1 MYIIDLDTIISE
13 QFAWYVLHLV
23 CNNMCSLLFE
33 NQVKVIIYKIK
44 AEKNNFQHWSFRLEQ
59 ALLSENKLKIYVAKP
74 RLVQF

>member
-44 AEKNNFQHWSFRLEQ
+44 ADYIKKKKITFNIGRLG
-59 ALLSENKLKIYVAKP
+59 
-74 RLVQF
+74 